1 MNLIIVLDYFVY
13 IYKNELKEEKKLT
26 QVGDHLKSTSFL
38 TLV

>member
-13 IYKNELKEEKKLT
+13 TYKNELKEEKQLT

-38 TLV
+38 TFV